1 MKPLNKLG
9 AGERAYIVDM
19 RNSLLC
25 DKLFQMGI
33 FPGDLVEVKENSL
46 FKHSIVVSINNKTFN
61 IYRKAAETIITNVV
75 HYDFSL
81 N

>member
-1 MKPLNKLG
+1 MKSLNELG

-25 DKLFQMGI
+25 DKLFEMGI
-33 FPGDLVEVKENSL
+33 FPGSLVEVKENSA
-46 FKHSIVVSINNKTFN
+46 FNQSIVVSINNKTFN
-61 IYRKAAETIITNVV
+61 IYKKAAETIITNVV
-75 HYDFSL
+75 LFEFCL

>member
-1 MKPLNKLG
+1 MKSLNELG

-25 DKLFQMGI
+25 DKLFEMGI
-33 FPGDLVEVKENSL
+33 FPGSLVEVKENSA
-46 FKHSIVVSINNKTFN
+46 FKQSIVVSINNKTFN
-61 IYRKAAETIITNVV
+61 IYKKAAETIITNVV
-75 HYDFSL
+75 HFEFCL